1 MKKKR
6 IALFGGTFD
15 PIHVGHTTVAS
26 VAADHIGTEE
36 VVFIPAKC
44 SPLKRFYP
52 QVSDEHRLQMTGIAT
67 GNDKRFRLSEYEIKK
82 SAPSYTLETVR
93 WFRDQ
98 YRQGTLFYW
107 LVGADTIGE
116 LGLWYKVTE
125 LIDECNLC
133 VMYRAGCDAP
143 DFSKYEDTWGRER
156 IEKLV
161 SNIIETPL
169 VDISSTQIRRMLSS
183 GEDVGDMLLP
193 GVAEYIR
200 QHQLYQ

>member
-1 MKKKR
+1 MEKKR

-15 PIHVGHTTVAS
+15 PIHVGHTTIAS
-26 VAADHIGTEE
+26 VAADHIGAENI
-36 VVFIPAKC
+36 VFIPAKC

-52 QVSDEHRLQMTGIAT
+52 RVSDEHRLKMTGIAT

-98 YRQGTLFYW
+98 YSEGTLFYW
-107 LVGADTIGE
+107 LVGADTIEE

-133 VMYRAGCDAP
+133 AMYRAGCGEP
-143 DFSKYEDTWGRER
+143 DFSKYADIWGRER
-156 IEKLV
+156 IEKLA

-169 VDISSTQIRRMLSS
+169 VNISSTQIRRMLSS

-200 QHQLYQ
+200 EHQLYQ